1 VAPKSTTTNPGV
13 PGATNATDAYATTT
27 NTTTATTGWYLVS
40 MSITEEDIKRFIEQV
55 RNTDSV
61 VHLVIE
67 KYMTPALSA
76 YQQIRSVAIFWFNGE
91 QLVPLG
97 TQFTP
102 IEPEALFVA
111 RQIEDYP
118 RVKNEV
124 LNKWGISLDA
134 YVTVTPEPGNPIIAR
149 FGPEYCPDMN
159 TECLIKHIPHLIYR
173 NCAPDGKPTEDP
185 QAMLLILM
193 SDANKMA
200 CANEAMQG
208 IRFLVKV
215 DLEAILSNLRD
226 LAVMV
231 LSFNEAVQLP
241 PRLSLMLDAYAM
253 GALNKIDNIMSK
265 RAGMAFMLPPAM
277 VVSMVRDAYN
287 SVSSLVQTLTS
298 AIMARQAI
306 KAP

>member
-1 VAPKSTTTNPGV
+1 
-13 PGATNATDAYATTT
+13 
-27 NTTTATTGWYLVS
+27 VS

-67 KYMTPALSA
+67 KYMTPVLSA
-76 YQQIRSVAIFWFNGE
+76 FQQIRSVAIFWFNGE

-102 IEPEALFVA
+102 VEAEAFFVA

-118 RVKNEV
+118 RVKDRV
-124 LNKWGISLDA
+124 LSMWGISLDA
-134 YVTVTPEPGNPIIAR
+134 YVMVAPEPGNPIIAR
-149 FGPEYCPDMN
+149 YGPEYCPDMDVR
-159 TECLIKHIPHLIYR
+159 CLIEHIPHLIYR
-173 NCAPDGKPTEDP
+173 NCAPEEKPLEDP

-200 CANEAMQG
+200 CANETSNQ

-215 DLEAILSNLRD
+215 NLETILSNLRD

-241 PRLSLMLDAYAM
+241 PRLSLILDAYAM
-253 GALNKIDNIMSK
+253 ETLNKVDNIMSK
-265 RAGMAFMLPPAM
+265 RAGMAFVLPPAM
-277 VVSMVRDAYN
+277 VISMIRDAYN

-298 AIMARQAI
+298 AIMARYAI
-306 KAP
+306 KP

>member
-1 VAPKSTTTNPGV
+1 
-13 PGATNATDAYATTT
+13 
-27 NTTTATTGWYLVS
+27 VS

-173 NCAPDGKPTEDP
+173 NCAPEGKPTEDP